1 MIELSKREAAL
12 ILAAIRNW
20 QEELASIE
28 LYDLYE
34 GYFEDVDPLTDEQ
47 IDALCLRVAAVSAD
61 AGD

>member
-20 QEELASIE
+20 QEELPAKD

-34 GYFEDVDPLTDEQ
+34 AYFEDVDPLSPEEMDT
-47 IDALCLRVAAVSAD
+47 LCQRVAAVSQA
-61 AGD
+61 AQS